1 MLSCKNMRRS
11 VLMAVILL
19 GLGSFLLL
27 ITNLLSSI
35 YIAMPSLAISY
46 IGLIL
51 IISSPIAMIITLL
64 RSLLPGSRSQQEHCI
79 H

>member
-11 VLMAVILL
+11 VLMAVILF
-19 GLGSFLLL
+19 GLGSLLLL
-27 ITNLLSSI
+27 ITNLLSPI
-35 YIAMPSLAISY
+35 YIAMPSLAVSY

-51 IISSPIAMIITLL
+51 IVSSPIAMIFTLV
-64 RSLLPGSRSQQEHCI
+64 RSLLPGSRSQQEQCI